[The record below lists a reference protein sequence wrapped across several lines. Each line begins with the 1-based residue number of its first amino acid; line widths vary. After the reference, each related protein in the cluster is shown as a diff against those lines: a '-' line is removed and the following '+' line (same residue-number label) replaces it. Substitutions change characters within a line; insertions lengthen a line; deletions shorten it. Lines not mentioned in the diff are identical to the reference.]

1 MTQTLATLPPS
12 QRAPFSRLQASIR
25 SGYHRSINARRH
37 AEFQAQL
44 SATSPGGSLMPHARV
59 DPRGPA
65 AQKERFE
72 RMARFVRNW
81 CNMGMPGT
89 KPFFEALWAIMRLQ
103 VIPEVLGGAGRN
115 RIEWELDD
123 AVFKEAAGKD
133 FMLEAIDFLK
143 RGAWIRRGT
152 FPEDPSISIWTQDR
166 VKLTTPAFSCTI
178 PATAPSSK
186 TFRRRL
192 KNSVEARS
200 ST

>member
-65 AQKERFE
+65 AQKGMQFFVFARPSIVNFIFFDTERFE

-89 KPFFEALWAIMRLQ
+89 KPFFEA
-103 VIPEVLGGAGRN
+103 
-115 RIEWELDD
+115 
-123 AVFKEAAGKD
+123 
-133 FMLEAIDFLK
+133 
-143 RGAWIRRGT
+143 
-152 FPEDPSISIWTQDR
+152 
-166 VKLTTPAFSCTI
+166 
-178 PATAPSSK
+178 
-186 TFRRRL
+186 
-192 KNSVEARS
+192 
-200 ST
+200 